1 MKKVEI
7 ENLEVE
13 LLIEAIF
20 KRYGYDFR
28 HYSRASFKRR
38 INNFLSKTSFNK
50 PTEIIPQLL
59 YDRTVLESL
68 IYNLSVPVTEMFRD
82 PFVYKAIRGKIVDI
96 LKTYPFLKVW
106 HAGCATGEEV
116 YSMAILL
123 KEEGLYDHAQI
134 YATDFNNEALEKSKK
149 GIYPVESIKGY
160 TANYQKSGGKE
171 SFSKYYHSKYDS
183 VIVNQDLKKNIVFAN
198 HNLSTDSVFGEI
210 HFIMCRNVLIY
221 FDQTLQNRVLKL
233 FYDSLINK
241 GILCLGTKESTQ
253 FSDFQEH
260 FITINKKARIY
271 QKRT

>member
-7 ENLEVE
+7 ENLEAE

-59 YDRTVLESL
+59 YDRTLLESL
-68 IYNLSVPVTEMFRD
+68 IYNLSITVTEMYRD
-82 PFVYKAIRGKIVDI
+82 PFVYKAIRDKVVDI
-96 LKTYPFLKVW
+96 LKTYPFVKVW

-123 KEEGLYDHAQI
+123 KEEGLYDCAQI
-134 YATDFNNEALEKSKK
+134 YATDFNDEALEKSKK
-149 GIYPVESIKGY
+149 GIYPVESVKEY
-160 TANYQKSGGKE
+160 TVNYQKSGGKE

-198 HNLSTDSVFGEI
+198 HNLVSDSVFGEI

-233 FYDSLINK
+233 FYDSLVNQ
-241 GILCLGTKESTQ
+241 GILCLGTKESIQ

-260 FITINKKARIY
+260 FKAVNKKARIY

>member
-38 INNFLSKTSFNK
+38 IYNFLSKMNFTK

-59 YDRTVLESL
+59 YDRALLESL
-68 IYNLSVPVTEMFRD
+68 IYNLSITVTEMYRD
-82 PFVYKAIRGKIVDI
+82 PFVYKAIRDKVVDI
-96 LKTYPFLKVW
+96 LKTYPFVKVW

-123 KEEGLYDHAQI
+123 KEEGLYDCAQI
-134 YATDFNNEALEKSKK
+134 YATDFNDEALEKSKK
-149 GIYPVESIKGY
+149 GIYPVESVKEY
-160 TANYQKSGGKE
+160 TVNYQKSGGKE

-198 HNLSTDSVFGEI
+198 HNLVSDSVFGEI

-233 FYDSLINK
+233 FYDSLVNQ
-241 GILCLGTKESTQ
+241 GILCLGTKESIQ

-260 FITINKKARIY
+260 FKAVNKKARIY
-271 QKRT
+271 QKKT